1 MSVAAPRPSAT
12 KPPRPVLSGIWAFAP
27 NRDALGGTA
36 YLLQAADGNLLI
48 DCPPWDDTTRQFLSA
63 RGGVRWLVLTHR
75 GAIAH
80 VAELHNTYDCDIL
93 IQEQEA
99 YLLPGLPVTPFQQEH
114 EISPTAQVIW
124 TPGHSP
130 GSACVYTPMHSGVL
144 FSGRHLLPDRQGNPV
159 PLRLSKTFHWPRQ
172 LRSVEKLRDRFSPDT
187 LQHLCP
193 GANLGFLRGQPT
205 VAPAYEKLV
214 ALDLA
219 ALRTQPPG
227 L

>member
-1 MSVAAPRPSAT
+1 MSVTTHPATT
-12 KPPRPVLSGIWAFAP
+12 KPPRPVLPEVWAFAP

-36 YLLQAADGNLLI
+36 YLLQAPDGNLLI
-48 DCPPWDDTTRQFLSA
+48 DCPAWDDTTRQFLSE
-63 RGGVRWLVLTHR
+63 RGGVRWLALTHR

-80 VAELHNTYDCDIL
+80 VSELYNTYGCKII

-99 YLLPGLPVTPFQQEH
+99 YLLPGLPVTPFQQEY

-130 GSACVYTPMHSGVL
+130 GSACVYAPMQGGIL

-172 LRSVEKLRDRFSPDT
+172 IRSVEKLRDRFSPDT

-205 VAPAYEKLV
+205 ITPAYEKLA
-214 ALDLA
+214 ALDLD

>member
-1 MSVAAPRPSAT
+1 MSVAASRPAAT

-48 DCPPWDDTTRQFLSA
+48 DCPTWDDTTRQFLSE

-80 VAELHNTYDCDIL
+80 VADFHKTYGCEIL

-124 TPGHSP
+124 TAGHSP
-130 GSACVYTPMHSGVL
+130 GSACVYTPMHGGVL

-205 VAPAYEKLV
+205 ITPAYEKLA
-214 ALDLA
+214 ALDLP